1 MLLTALLLGTFA
13 LCWFVH
19 RTFYY
24 SPFGNRPWFAFGCTT
39 VVLLGCVI
47 GGAYLMFLAAI
58 GGAGG

>member
-1 MLLTALLLGTFA
+1 MLLTALLVGTLA

-24 SPFGNRPWFAFGCTT
+24 SSFGNRPWLAFECTA
-39 VVLLGCVI
+39 VVFLGCVVA
-47 GGAYLMFLAAI
+47 GAYLMFLAAI